1 MKKHSSSY
9 TRYEVIV
16 QEDEE
21 TGDLLVPIPPAL
33 LRALD
38 WKEGDE
44 VDFSIDD
51 KGNYVIKKADK

>member
-33 LRALD
+33 LKALD

>member
-16 QEDEE
+16 QEDEQ
-21 TGDLLVPIPPAL
+21 TGDLLLPIPPAL
-33 LRALD
+33 LQALD